1 LISEAYYVLGDF
13 QSALESSNEA
23 IDWNPGNAMA
33 YNKKGVALTYLERDN
48 EAIECFDKTL
58 DIDPGLA
65 DTWMHKG
72 NALDFSGNHKEAL
85 ECYDKALE
93 IDQHY
98 LSLIISINKGAC
110 FYNMEKYKEAIE
122 HFGKVLDTINS
133 EQLPKLLI
141 LLQLNERERLLSQT
155 NSYESRSYRLK
166 GLCLSEL
173 GKHEDAMKC
182 INKSLEIDP
191 NDTYTWYEK
200 GNVLTKLG
208 KYEAAIDA
216 YEKLIKIDPGGW
228 LDVWIRKGGLHALL
242 GNSKKA
248 VDCWDR
254 ALKIN
259 SNLAD
264 IWFLK
269 GQAFLKLARSDD
281 AQYCLDKAKKLGF
294 NSRRVNKK

>member
-1 LISEAYYVLGDF
+1 
-13 QSALESSNEA
+13 
-23 IDWNPGNAMA
+23 
-33 YNKKGVALTYLERDN
+33 
-48 EAIECFDKTL
+48 
-58 DIDPGLA
+58 
-65 DTWMHKG
+65 
-72 NALDFSGNHKEAL
+72 
-85 ECYDKALE
+85 
-93 IDQHY
+93 
-98 LSLIISINKGAC
+98 
-110 FYNMEKYKEAIE
+110 
-122 HFGKVLDTINS
+122 
-133 EQLPKLLI
+133 
-141 LLQLNERERLLSQT
+141 
-155 NSYESRSYRLK
+155 
-166 GLCLSEL
+166 
-173 GKHEDAMKC
+173 MKC